1 MCNIEDILSLAVI
14 NQARLVSRLLI
25 TGVTESLDTNCPAA
39 QKCLPQP
46 S

>member
-25 TGVTESLDTNCPAA
+25 TGVTEGLDTNCPAA